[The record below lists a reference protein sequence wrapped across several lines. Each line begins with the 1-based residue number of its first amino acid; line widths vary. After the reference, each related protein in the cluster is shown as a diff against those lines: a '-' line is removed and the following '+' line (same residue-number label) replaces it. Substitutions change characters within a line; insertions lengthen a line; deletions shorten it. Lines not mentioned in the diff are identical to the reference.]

1 MVRINWT
8 AVLLIGSI
16 AFFAG
21 ALYLAAGNSTA
32 NTAPSQ
38 SNVSVIN
45 NQQVVEIFAKGGY
58 TPRVTLAKA
67 GLATTLKVSTRGT
80 FDCSSS
86 LVIPALNYRANLR
99 PTGVTEVPIPPQA
112 PGTVLRGL
120 CGMGMYSFQIKFS

>member
-1 MVRINWT
+1 MMRVNWT

-21 ALYLAAGNSTA
+21 ALYLAAGNSG
-32 NTAPSQ
+32 
-38 SNVSVIN
+38 N
-45 NQQVVEIFAKGGY
+45 NRPTDFASATMIDGQQVVEIFAKGGY

-99 PTGVTEVPIPPQA
+99 PTGITEVPIGPQTA
-112 PGTVLRGL
+112 GTVLQGL